1 MTDLKAAVFTVLEGW
16 ALPLDARKIL
26 ETAYYAQPEQEP
38 VSYSGNGTAG
48 VQNETK
54 PTGFFFQIPPKQESF
69 DRLLRIMCTFD
80 LATGHADNLN
90 DLLDS
95 LESELRDVLGH
106 YREALKAQPEQEPV
120 CDKDPFYCL
129 SIRCQVGKVCKHT
142 AQPEQKPVAWISD
155 SPTKGNGKQLHFTK
169 ADAWKWSSN
178 ITPLYAVPPRKGW
191 VGLTDE
197 EINDFDKKLRDNG
210 DYCSLHFAWG
220 ISAKLKEK
228 NT

>member
-26 ETAYYAQPEQEP
+26 ETAYYAQPEQ
-38 VSYSGNGTAG
+38 V
-48 VQNETK
+48 
-54 PTGFFFQIPPKQESF
+54 
-69 DRLLRIMCTFD
+69 
-80 LATGHADNLN
+80 
-90 DLLDS
+90 
-95 LESELRDVLGH
+95 
-106 YREALKAQPEQEPV
+106 
-120 CDKDPFYCL
+120 
-129 SIRCQVGKVCKHT
+129 
-142 AQPEQKPVAWISD
+142 
-155 SPTKGNGKQLHFTK
+155 
-169 ADAWKWSSN
+169 
-178 ITPLYAVPPRKGW
+178 ITPISPDQYERLCFTCGACTGKPW